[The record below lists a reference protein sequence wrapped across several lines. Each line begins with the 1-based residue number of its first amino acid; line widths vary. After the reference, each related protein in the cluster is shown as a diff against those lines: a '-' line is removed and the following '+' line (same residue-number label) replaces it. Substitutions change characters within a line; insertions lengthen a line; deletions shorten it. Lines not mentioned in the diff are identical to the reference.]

1 MERAKNNEVMEEG
14 KTRFKKL
21 GGGTLR
27 FGGKIIKPGQV
38 FTASLSEI
46 PKSFRDL
53 VQPLDGDV
61 VWKDNESKK
70 SEPPAPVIVAK
81 KTIYTLQP
89 HGKSAL
95 WYDVVTQIGVD
106 DTGEPILKVLND
118 KSLKKEVAEKLIE
131 DLSK

>member
-1 MERAKNNEVMEEG
+1 MERIKNEVMEQG

-38 FTASLSEI
+38 FTAFPNEI

-53 VQPLDGDV
+53 VIALDGNV
-61 VWKDNESKK
+61 AWTENENKK
-70 SEPPAPVIVAK
+70 AELAPPVIAGN
-81 KTIYTLQP
+81 KTAYTLQP

-95 WYDVVTQIGVD
+95 WYDVVTVIGKD
-106 DTGEPILKVLND
+106 DKGEPILKVLNE